1 MEDRVVEWTQQLVTH
16 TMRTTLQ
23 VPLLLL
29 LLRANVGSEP
39 PARSLRLQ
47 GCVDMSGDAQVRCLD
62 LLLLQ

>member
-29 LLRANVGSEP
+29 LRANVGSETP
-39 PARSLRLQ
+39 GRSLCLQ
-47 GCVDMSGDAQVRCLD
+47 GCVDMSGDAQVCCSN